1 MKVGDETNEVRVIKP
16 KVEPRSSLVLREQA
30 VKLHWSSTLIT
41 SSQQRLIPSQGKVYS
56 LLLVLG
62 NELQAVLKYAKA
74 S

>member
-1 MKVGDETNEVRVIKP
+1 MKVGDETNEVRVSKP
-16 KVEPRSSLVLREQA
+16 KVELRSSLVLREQA
-30 VKLHWSSTLIT
+30 IKLHWSFTLIT
-41 SSQQRLIPSQGKVYS
+41 SSQQRLFPSQGKVFS